1 MSLGS
6 FGSRRATRLLVWLAV
21 GPLALG
27 LLASCGGSTTI
38 ERYIPSRV
46 LAFGDENSVIEA
58 DGSKYTVNAV
68 KTDLVTLDCAVH
80 PLWVQV
86 VAGHYGLVFPQCPG
100 TVVAP
105 VSRIYAVKDAR
116 VAGLAAQIALAG
128 AMSASDLATVFVG
141 SNDIIDVYGQ
151 FTGANQA
158 ALIADVEAR
167 AINLASQIRSIVDK
181 GAKVAFT
188 TLPDLGGSPFAL
200 AQDAAFPGT
209 NRASLLSTLTT
220 KFNSKLRTSVSN
232 GNSSSFIDGHQGAQV
247 LGDEMILAIRKTV
260 DTVPSIATYIN
271 YTVAICDI
279 PTLAATVHECTTQT
293 LLAAATA
300 AGGTATNYLWSDDR
314 HLSAG
319 GQASLGVLAVTRINA
334 NPL

>member
-6 FGSRRATRLLVWLAV
+6 FGNRRATRLLLWLAV

-105 VSRIYAVKDAR
+105 ASRIYAVKDAR

-141 SNDIIDVYGQ
+141 SNDIIDLYKQ
-151 FTGANQA
+151 FPGKDETTLRAEAQA
-158 ALIADVEAR
+158 LAVALAQ
-167 AINLASQIRSIVDK
+167 QIRSIVDK
-181 GAKVAFT
+181 GGKVAFS

-200 AQDAAFPGT
+200 AEEAKAAG
-209 NRASLLSTLTT
+209 RASLLSNLTT
-220 KFNSKLRTSVSN
+220 SFNSKLRTSISN
-232 GNSSSFIDGHQGAQV
+232 PGVGTFVDGHQGVQV

-260 DTVPSIATYIN
+260 DTVPSVATYIN

-314 HLSAG
+314 HLGAG